1 MDSGEFIRDRLIE
14 RIIPE
19 VAEELGAECTQF
31 SDGWVFQLHRGDLAA
46 DVFGYRFSCN
56 NAAAASIAR
65 DKVATSAILA
75 SQDIATATHVLVYN
89 HQAGIM
95 RYGEVT
101 GEVVI
106 KPLHGASGHG
116 VHRFVNQPEAEQ
128 YIATTKEVAWA
139 IAPWYDIMR
148 ETRVITLDGEV
159 LLAYTKQPVV
169 RDNLKMFNLGLGAT
183 PLDITI
189 DSETQQLAVSALQS
203 LHLRLAAVDIMEL
216 ADGTKHVLEVNDGIM
231 MEHYMR
237 VDDEHY
243 QRGYGVYKKIIKAM
257 LD

>member
-1 MDSGEFIRDRLIE
+1 MDDGEYISDRLIE

-19 VAEELGAECTQF
+19 VAEELGAECAQF
-31 SDGWVFQLHRGDLAA
+31 SDGWVFQLRRGDSVA
-46 DVFGYRFSCN
+46 DIFGYRFSCN

-65 DKVATSAILA
+65 DKVATSVILA
-75 SQDIATATHVLVYN
+75 SQGVATSNHVLVYN
-89 HQAGIM
+89 HQAGIT

-101 GEVVI
+101 GEVVA

-116 VHRFVNQPEAEQ
+116 VRRFIDQAEAER
-128 YIATTKEVAWA
+128 YIATTNEVAWA
-139 IAPWYDIMR
+139 IAPWYDIVR
-148 ETRVITLDGEV
+148 ETRVIVLDGEV
-159 LLAYTKQPVV
+159 LLAYAKQPVV

-183 PLDITI
+183 PVDITL
-189 DSETQQLAVSALQS
+189 DDEMRELAISALQA

-216 ADGTKHVLEVNDGIM
+216 TDGTNHVLEVNDGIM

-243 QRGYGVYKKIIKAM
+243 QRGYEVYKKIIKAM